1 MATRKHPTMAH
12 SGWETSLELHFSGRT
27 MVFDLMSI
35 NAHERKYGT
44 PWREGA
50 LPQGRFRIW
59 V

>member
-35 NAHERKYGT
+35 NAHERKYRT
-44 PWREGA
+44 PWRGGVA
-50 LPQGRFRIW
+50 ARSI
-59 V
+59 